1 MGVETEEL
9 SILINLNLKTKEVL
23 IFYVGDML
31 KLWYVGYAGLINRLL
46 KLISTVFFLITYVSH
61 NIFLLDSTT
70 LEWYIWFS
78 YVGFTVDWYL

>member
-1 MGVETEEL
+1 MWLLSTWYMGVETEEL

-46 KLISTVFFLITYVSH
+46 KLISTVFFL
-61 NIFLLDSTT
+61 N
-70 LEWYIWFS
+70 YICES
-78 YVGFTVDWYL
+78 